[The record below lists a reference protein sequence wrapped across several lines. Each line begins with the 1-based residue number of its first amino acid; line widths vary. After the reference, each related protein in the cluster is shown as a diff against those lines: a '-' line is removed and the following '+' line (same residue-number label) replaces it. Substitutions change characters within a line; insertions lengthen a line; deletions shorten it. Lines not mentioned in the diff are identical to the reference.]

1 MPKMDGFAVL
11 KETPGPQAFQV
22 WQYTSLDPDHF
33 FSKIPV
39 LMLTVF
45 PSDREKA
52 ALSVQEGMT
61 MEAEDYIQKPVSP
74 EELLRRAEKLLKKH
88 G

>member
-11 KETPGPQAFQV
+11 KETPGPQAFKV
-22 WQYTSLDPDHF
+22 WQYTNLDPNLF

-39 LMLTVF
+39 LMLIVF
-45 PSDREKA
+45 PGDREKA

-61 MEAEDYIQKPVSP
+61 MEAEDYIQKLVSP

>member
-1 MPKMDGFAVL
+1 
-11 KETPGPQAFQV
+11 
-22 WQYTSLDPDHF
+22 
-33 FSKIPV
+33 
-39 LMLTVF
+39 MLTVF
-45 PSDREKA
+45 PSDRERT